1 MARKEQRNIN
11 KRNFFYSPFFIPF
24 SLCAKRKGLFMLYSC
39 ECYSAK
45 YP

>member
-11 KRNFFYSPFFIPF
+11 KRDFFYSSFFMPF
-24 SLCAKRKGLFMLYSC
+24 SLCAARKALFMLYSW